1 MAPAAYIMQPS
12 FLPGAAAGSLDSQR
26 LPVSCTACDV
36 HIPNRQPDSLL
47 LGDLCGG
54 ASSYSASIQAK
65 HQGAWQIATHTHTL
79 AGFAIGQAAGLKFM
93 HYGQCHSCQADKL
106 GIVCKGQVLKGY
118 EMEGQTAMEVQ
129 EAPNARCSR
138 WILRELL
145 HIFPWPGW
153 LQITRE
159 SSAKAAR

>member
-1 MAPAAYIMQPS
+1 MQPS

-26 LPVSCTACDV
+26 LPGQLHSLRCSHPKSPAGQSAFRRPMWWSIELFCFD
-36 HIPNRQPDSLL
+36 PSQAPRRLADSN
-47 LGDLCGG
+47 
-54 ASSYSASIQAK
+54 
-65 HQGAWQIATHTHTL
+65 THTL
-79 AGFAIGQAAGLKFM
+79 VGFAIGQAAGLKFM